1 MRLLTSLLVIILSFV
16 PVKAEALTLRDIV
29 ELSRAGLSDD
39 VLVAL
44 IDVHKGVFSLDMETL
59 KSLKADGVSDRVLVA
74 IINSGRTPPPAPVPA
89 VEELEPAPAPP
100 VVVIEHYHTA
110 SSAQVVVQQVPVYVP
125 VPVERPSSRRV
136 SVDRAPTPPS
146 PFYTGQVSEPAPHE
160 AAAPAPVYW
169 GFGGKLRPDAWDN
182 PPPPRTG
189 GRKDRDESTEGRRK

>member
-1 MRLLTSLLVIILSFV
+1 MRLLTSLLVLTLSFV

-59 KSLKADGVSDRVLVA
+59 KSLKADGVTDRVLVA
-74 IINSGRTPPPAPVPA
+74 IINSGRTPPPAPLPV
-89 VEELEPAPAPP
+89 VEESEPAPASP

-110 SSAQVVVQQVPVYVP
+110 PPPQVIIQQVPVYVP
-125 VPVERPSSRRV
+125 VPVQRTSSRRV
-136 SVDRAPTPPS
+136 YVDRAPTPPS
-146 PFYTGQVSEPAPHE
+146 PFYTGQVSEPAPRE
-160 AAAPAPVYW
+160 AAAPVYW
-169 GFGGKLRPDAWDN
+169 GFGGTLRPDAWGN

-189 GRKDRDESTEGRRK
+189 GRKDRDEGNAGGRK